1 MTSERGGPHR
11 RQLVAPGM
19 GLIRGRARGHAQI
32 HLTFW
37 ASAGHLEAARGR
49 WSLYERG
56 KEGTLRTGL
65 AMFETGA
72 DS

>member
-1 MTSERGGPHR
+1 
-11 RQLVAPGM
+11 M